1 MATIKSFEV
10 DRWSEKDE
18 KGRVKHAGM
27 LKMGEVFEMLKEHL
41 LSKNMLPDEYFL
53 IDQDDWHKDQ
63 ELPEYDYAICI
74 PNFGGSEGI
83 YLDISLVY
91 EDEQRQRQHMR
102 FATGKTLEEGADA
115 FLKMA
120 RIAAECSLMLNGHG
134 TIYLKE
140 NVDVSLNQ
148 QQALY
153 ITDLLENKYVN
164 SIDPNEQA
172 MLSGLLKQLVCVSF
186 EPVMVVSRQ
195 EDDLFSLWLHDMPD
209 VRLDVLMPRG
219 SFQIGKLEDLMESLP
234 VDDGQHLCL
243 LEEKKAGVYSLYI
256 CDAGKSYHSL
266 HKQEGRRLSGT
277 KEEIIHEV
285 KLQTGKQ
292 KKQ

>member
-1 MATIKSFEV
+1 MATINSFEV
-10 DRWSEKDE
+10 DRWSKADGN
-18 KGRVKHAGM
+18 GRVKHIGM

-41 LSKNMLPDEYFL
+41 SRMNMLPDEYFL
-53 IDQDDWHKDQ
+53 INQGDWHEDW

-91 EDEQRQRQHMR
+91 EDEQKQRQHMS

-140 NVDVSLNQ
+140 NVDVSLNPK
-148 QQALY
+148 QALY
-153 ITDLLENKYVN
+153 LTDLLEKKYAN
-164 SIDPNEQA
+164 SMDPNERD
-172 MLSGLLKQLVCVSF
+172 MLSGLLKQLVCVRF
-186 EPVMVVSRQ
+186 EPVMVVSRR

-209 VRLDVLMPRG
+209 VRLDVLMPSG
-219 SFQIGKLEDLMESLP
+219 SFEIGKLEDLMESLP
-234 VDDGQHLCL
+234 VDDGRHLCL
-243 LEEKKAGVYSLYI
+243 FEEKKAGVYSLYI

-266 HKQEGRRLSGT
+266 HKQEGCSLFGT

-285 KLQTGKQ
+285 KSRSGK
-292 KKQ
+292 

>member
-18 KGRVKHAGM
+18 KGRVKHIGM

-41 LSKNMLPDEYFL
+41 LSKDMLPDEYFL
-53 IDQDDWHKDQ
+53 INQNDWHKDR
-63 ELPEYDYAICI
+63 ELPDYDYAICI

-91 EDEQRQRQHMR
+91 DDEQKQRQHMR

-134 TIYLKE
+134 LRYTKSD
-140 NVDVSLNQ
+140 VDISLNPEQ
-148 QQALY
+148 VLY
-153 ITDLLENKYVN
+153 LTDLLEKKYFN
-164 SIDPNEQA
+164 SMEPNERG
-172 MLSGLLKQLVCVSF
+172 MLSGLLKQFVCVSSV
-186 EPVMVVSRQ
+186 PVMAVCRQ
-195 EDDLFSLWLHDMPD
+195 EDNLFSLWLHDMTD
-209 VRLDVLMPRG
+209 ARLDALILESSV
-219 SFQIGKLEDLMESLP
+219 QKGKLEDLMESLP
-234 VDDGQHLCL
+234 VDGGQHLCL
-243 LEEKKAGVYSLYI
+243 IQEEKTGEYSLYT
-256 CDAGKSYHSL
+256 CGAGKFYHTV
-266 HKQEGRRLSGT
+266 HEQEGRRLFGT

-285 KLQTGKQ
+285 KSQCGK
-292 KKQ
+292 

>member
-18 KGRVKHAGM
+18 KGRVKHIGM
-27 LKMGEVFEMLKEHL
+27 LIMGEVFKMLKEHL
-41 LSKNMLPDEYFL
+41 LSKDMLPDEYFL
-53 IDQDDWHKDQ
+53 INQDDWHEDR

-91 EDEQRQRQHMR
+91 DDEQKQRQHMR

-140 NVDVSLNQ
+140 NVDVSLNP

-153 ITDLLENKYVN
+153 LTDLLEKKYFN
-164 SIDPNEQA
+164 SMDPSEWDV
-172 MLSGLLKQLVCVSF
+172 LSGLLKQLVCISF
-186 EPVMVVSRQ
+186 EPVMIVSRR

-209 VRLDVLMPRG
+209 VRLDALMPSG

-234 VDDGQHLCL
+234 VNDGQHLCL
-243 LEEKKAGVYSLYI
+243 IQERKAGVYSLYTF
-256 CDAGKSYHSL
+256 DAGKSYHSL
-266 HKQEGRRLSGT
+266 HKQEGRRLFGK

-285 KLQTGKQ
+285 KLQGRK
-292 KKQ
+292 

>member
-18 KGRVKHAGM
+18 KGRVKHVGM

-91 EDEQRQRQHMR
+91 EDEQRQHMR

-140 NVDVSLNQ
+140 NVDVSLNP

-153 ITDLLENKYVN
+153 ITDLLEKKYVN
-164 SIDPNEQA
+164 SMDPNEQA

-186 EPVMVVSRQ
+186 ESVMVVSRQ

-243 LEEKKAGVYSLYI
+243 LEEKK
-256 CDAGKSYHSL
+256 
-266 HKQEGRRLSGT
+266 QEYTDCISVMPENRIIPCISRKGARLSGT

>member
-10 DRWSEKDE
+10 DRWSEKDGN
-18 KGRVKHAGM
+18 GRVEHIGM
-27 LKMGEVFEMLKEHL
+27 LKMGEVLEMLKEHL

-53 IDQDDWHKDQ
+53 INQDDWHEDQ

-91 EDEQRQRQHMR
+91 EDEQKRRQHMN

-140 NVDVSLNQ
+140 NVDVSLNPK
-148 QQALY
+148 QALY
-153 ITDLLENKYVN
+153 LTDLLEKKYVN
-164 SIDPNEQA
+164 SMEPNERD

-186 EPVMVVSRQ
+186 EPVMAVSRR

-209 VRLDVLMPRG
+209 VRLDVLMASG
-219 SFQIGKLEDLMESLP
+219 SYEIGKLEDLIELLP
-234 VDDGQHLCL
+234 VDDGRHLCL
-243 LEEKKAGVYSLYI
+243 IQERKADVYSLYI
-256 CDAGKSYHSL
+256 LDAGKSYHSL
-266 HKQEGRRLSGT
+266 HKQEGRRLFGT

-285 KLQTGKQ
+285 KSRSGK
-292 KKQ
+292 